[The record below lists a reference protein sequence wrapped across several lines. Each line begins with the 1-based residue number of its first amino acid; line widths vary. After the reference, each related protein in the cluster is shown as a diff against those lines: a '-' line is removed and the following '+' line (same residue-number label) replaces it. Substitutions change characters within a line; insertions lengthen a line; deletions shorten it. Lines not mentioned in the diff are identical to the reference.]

1 MNQRK
6 NIVFI
11 DNKQTISSDFR
22 VPRYFLFQ
30 SILEKE
36 GFQTN
41 IIFGRFHHGLKK
53 YIDSSENIKKNN
65 IGIKNL
71 SYSRHLSVSRL
82 FSELFFGFQ
91 VLFKSFHILK
101 QAKIIVLND
110 SGIFYNYIF
119 YIIKPICKY
128 KILLDSNDLWPEIF
142 FKKKNII
149 KDILIFLKFKLYDFS
164 DFFICVNKSYFD
176 YYNKPLK
183 SILHKQVIPLGLTQN
198 IYDKIKSDL
207 FEKDSKRILYLGS
220 FGENYEIEK
229 IVEFAEKNNVFV
241 DFFGTGDKYS
251 FLVKKE
257 ITTNG
262 LITVNEP
269 KALENFKFSKNKYLC
284 GLAIYNKNSLVE
296 FPTKVFD
303 YWAFNLPVVTSVG
316 KELIGLFERKPYLGL
331 YTENLNHINFNELQ
345 LRFKET
351 KCYDKSEYL
360 VINDIVLSFFK
371 KIYLN
376 EKR

>member
-164 DFFICVNKSYFD
+164 DFF
-176 YYNKPLK
+176 
-183 SILHKQVIPLGLTQN
+183 H
-198 IYDKIKSDL
+198 
-207 FEKDSKRILYLGS
+207 
-220 FGENYEIEK
+220 
-229 IVEFAEKNNVFV
+229 
-241 DFFGTGDKYS
+241 
-251 FLVKKE
+251 
-257 ITTNG
+257 
-262 LITVNEP
+262 
-269 KALENFKFSKNKYLC
+269 LC
-284 GLAIYNKNSLVE
+284 K
-296 FPTKVFD
+296 
-303 YWAFNLPVVTSVG
+303 
-316 KELIGLFERKPYLGL
+316 
-331 YTENLNHINFNELQ
+331 
-345 LRFKET
+345 
-351 KCYDKSEYL
+351 
-360 VINDIVLSFFK
+360 
-371 KIYLN
+371 
-376 EKR
+376 